1 VTHLRV
7 ATDDDVAA
15 IAALHV
21 ANWRSAYRGLLS
33 DAYLDDEIVDERRA
47 VWEARFAAPQA
58 NQYTIV
64 AEVDGEFAG
73 FAHSYADEDAEWGTL
88 LDNLHVASEY
98 QGSGLGRA
106 LMVETAR
113 WVEAKARLPRFHLWV
128 LEANTAAR
136 VFYERLGG
144 RTVGSDVW
152 EPPGGGVVADL
163 RVAWTELDVL
173 TLLNAR

>member
-1 VTHLRV
+1 MRLRA
-7 ATDDDVAA
+7 ATDADVAA
-15 IAALHV
+15 ITAVHI

-33 DAYLDDEIVDERRA
+33 DAYLDDDIVAERGA
-47 VWEARFAAPQA
+47 VWEERFAQPAP
-58 NQYTIV
+58 NQFTIV

-88 LDNLHVASEY
+88 LDNLHVVHAR
-98 QGSGLGRA
+98 QGAGLGRA

-113 WVEAKARLPRFHLWV
+113 WVRANARQPRLHLWV

-136 VFYERLGG
+136 GFYERLGG

-152 EPPGGGVVADL
+152 EPPGGGAVADL
-163 RVAWTELDVL
+163 RIAWTELDVL
-173 TLLNAR
+173 IGLNAR